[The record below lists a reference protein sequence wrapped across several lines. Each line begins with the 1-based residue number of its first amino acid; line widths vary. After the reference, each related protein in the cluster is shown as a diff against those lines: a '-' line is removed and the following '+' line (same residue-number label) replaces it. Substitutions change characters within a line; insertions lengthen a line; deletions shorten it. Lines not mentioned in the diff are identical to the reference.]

1 MKKKLISLLVIP
13 VLCLFAVGSF
23 HFVKADT
30 ALGMVQVNLHTDG
43 QLENSDVLK
52 NMPITLTST
61 TDASQTFTLTC
72 EDNSNVIKTKKTI
85 PLGDYVV
92 SFQLPKNYEA
102 LSGVYTNG
110 PRTDTYVQNGNVVTL
125 NEKYAYNMIYINIKE
140 REEPQPVEKYGKVE
154 VNLHTDGKL
163 VESDVLKNMPVTLVP
178 KEDST
183 KTYTLNCQDDSNRAE
198 LGNVPFGDYTVNFDV
213 PEGYEDLGGNFGTS
227 GTYVHSGTLVSIDN
241 EYAYKQLYINVTKK
255 EAPQPVIKYGK
266 VEVNLHTDGKL
277 VESDVLKNMPVTL
290 ISKEDSSKTYTLN
303 CQDNSNRVKTEDIP
317 LGDYTVSFNL
327 SEGYELLS
335 GKVGSGVMGNYLANG
350 DTITIDNEYAYK
362 QLYINVTKK
371 EAPQLVIKYGKV
383 EVNLHTDGKLV
394 ESDVLKNMPVTLIS
408 KGDPSKTYVLN
419 CEDDSNRAKLE
430 NVPFGEYIVS
440 FDIPEKYEVLDGKV
454 GSGVM
459 GNYLQNGDTIAVD
472 SEYAYK
478 QFYINVKEKKEA
490 ATDNGSQNHESNE
503 NASSSNDSKKQE
515 SKDPNAD
522 KKKSKSVKT
531 AVFVN
536 SLFFVSLSL
545 FTGILTILFYK
556 KTKKS

>member
-1 MKKKLISLLVIP
+1 MSLR
-13 VLCLFAVGSF
+13 
-23 HFVKADT
+23 
-30 ALGMVQVNLHTDG
+30 Q
-43 QLENSDVLK
+43 
-52 NMPITLTST
+52 
-61 TDASQTFTLTC
+61 
-72 EDNSNVIKTKKTI
+72 KKTI

-92 SFQLPKNYEA
+92 SFQLPENYVT

-125 NEKYAYNMIYINIKE
+125 NQKFAYNMIYINIKE

-154 VNLHTDGKL
+154 VNLRTDGKL
-163 VESDVLKNMPVTLVP
+163 VESGVLKNMPVTLVS

-198 LGNVPFGDYTVNFDV
+198 LENVPFGEYI
-213 PEGYEDLGGNFGTS
+213 
-227 GTYVHSGTLVSIDN
+227 VSF
-241 EYAYKQLYINVTKK
+241 
-255 EAPQPVIKYGK
+255 
-266 VEVNLHTDGKL
+266 
-277 VESDVLKNMPVTL
+277 
-290 ISKEDSSKTYTLN
+290 
-303 CQDNSNRVKTEDIP
+303 DIP
-317 LGDYTVSFNL
+317 
-327 SEGYELLS
+327 EKYEVLD
-335 GKVGSGVMGNYLANG
+335 GKVGSGVMGNYLVNG

-371 EAPQLVIKYGKV
+371 EAPQLDIKYGKV

-394 ESDVLKNMPVTLIS
+394 ESDVLKSMPVTLVS
-408 KGDPSKTYVLN
+408 KEDPTKIYTLN
-419 CEDDSNRAKLE
+419 CQDDSNRAKLE

-459 GNYLQNGDTIAVD
+459 GNYLQNGDTITID
-472 SEYAYK
+472 NEYAYK
-478 QFYINVKEKKEA
+478 QLYINVKEKKEA
-490 ATDNGSQNHESNE
+490 VTDNGSQNPESNE

-515 SKDPNAD
+515 SKDLNTD

>member
-1 MKKKLISLLVIP
+1 MIP
-13 VLCLFAVGSF
+13 ILCLFAVCSF

-43 QLENSDVLK
+43 RLESSDVLK

-72 EDNSNVIKTKKTI
+72 EDSSNVIKTKKTI

-92 SFQLPKNYEA
+92 SFQLPENYVT

-125 NEKYAYNMIYINIKE
+125 NQKFAYNMIYINIKE

-163 VESDVLKNMPVTLVP
+163 VESDVLKNMPVTLVS

-198 LGNVPFGDYTVNFDV
+198 
-213 PEGYEDLGGNFGTS
+213 
-227 GTYVHSGTLVSIDN
+227 
-241 EYAYKQLYINVTKK
+241 
-255 EAPQPVIKYGK
+255 
-266 VEVNLHTDGKL
+266 
-277 VESDVLKNMPVTL
+277 
-290 ISKEDSSKTYTLN
+290 
-303 CQDNSNRVKTEDIP
+303 
-317 LGDYTVSFNL
+317 
-327 SEGYELLS
+327 
-335 GKVGSGVMGNYLANG
+335 
-350 DTITIDNEYAYK
+350 
-362 QLYINVTKK
+362 
-371 EAPQLVIKYGKV
+371 
-383 EVNLHTDGKLV
+383 
-394 ESDVLKNMPVTLIS
+394 
-408 KGDPSKTYVLN
+408 
-419 CEDDSNRAKLE
+419 LE

-490 ATDNGSQNHESNE
+490 TTDNGSQNHESNE

-515 SKDPNAD
+515 SNDLNTD

>member
-1 MKKKLISLLVIP
+1 MKKKLISLLMIP
-13 VLCLFAVGSF
+13 ILCLFAVCSF

-30 ALGMVQVNLHTDG
+30 ELGMVQVNLHTDG

-198 LGNVPFGDYTVNFDV
+198 LGNVPFG
-213 PEGYEDLGGNFGTS
+213 
-227 GTYVHSGTLVSIDN
+227 
-241 EYAYKQLYINVTKK
+241 
-255 EAPQPVIKYGK
+255 
-266 VEVNLHTDGKL
+266 
-277 VESDVLKNMPVTL
+277 
-290 ISKEDSSKTYTLN
+290 
-303 CQDNSNRVKTEDIP
+303 
-317 LGDYTVSFNL
+317 
-327 SEGYELLS
+327 
-335 GKVGSGVMGNYLANG
+335 
-350 DTITIDNEYAYK
+350 
-362 QLYINVTKK
+362 
-371 EAPQLVIKYGKV
+371 
-383 EVNLHTDGKLV
+383 
-394 ESDVLKNMPVTLIS
+394 
-408 KGDPSKTYVLN
+408 
-419 CEDDSNRAKLE
+419 
-430 NVPFGEYIVS
+430 EYIVS

>member
-13 VLCLFAVGSF
+13 ILCLFAVCSF

-43 QLENSDVLK
+43 QLESSDVLK

-72 EDNSNVIKTKKTI
+72 EDSSNVIKTKKTI

-92 SFQLPKNYEA
+92 SFQLPENYVT

-125 NEKYAYNMIYINIKE
+125 NQKFAYNMIYINIKE

-163 VESDVLKNMPVTLVP
+163 VESDVLKNMPVTLVS

-198 LGNVPFGDYTVNFDV
+198 
-213 PEGYEDLGGNFGTS
+213 
-227 GTYVHSGTLVSIDN
+227 
-241 EYAYKQLYINVTKK
+241 
-255 EAPQPVIKYGK
+255 
-266 VEVNLHTDGKL
+266 
-277 VESDVLKNMPVTL
+277 
-290 ISKEDSSKTYTLN
+290 
-303 CQDNSNRVKTEDIP
+303 
-317 LGDYTVSFNL
+317 
-327 SEGYELLS
+327 
-335 GKVGSGVMGNYLANG
+335 
-350 DTITIDNEYAYK
+350 
-362 QLYINVTKK
+362 
-371 EAPQLVIKYGKV
+371 
-383 EVNLHTDGKLV
+383 
-394 ESDVLKNMPVTLIS
+394 
-408 KGDPSKTYVLN
+408 
-419 CEDDSNRAKLE
+419 LE

-459 GNYLQNGDTIAVD
+459 GNYLQNGDTITID
-472 SEYAYK
+472 NEYAYK
-478 QFYINVKEKKEA
+478 QLYINVKEKKEA
-490 ATDNGSQNHESNE
+490 VTDNGSQNPESNE

>member
-13 VLCLFAVGSF
+13 ILCLFAVCSF

-43 QLENSDVLK
+43 RLESSDVLK

-72 EDNSNVIKTKKTI
+72 EDSSNVIKTKKTI

-92 SFQLPKNYEA
+92 SFQLPENYVT

-125 NEKYAYNMIYINIKE
+125 NQKFAYNMIYINIKE

-163 VESDVLKNMPVTLVP
+163 VESDVLKNMPVTLVS

-198 LGNVPFGDYTVNFDV
+198 
-213 PEGYEDLGGNFGTS
+213 
-227 GTYVHSGTLVSIDN
+227 
-241 EYAYKQLYINVTKK
+241 
-255 EAPQPVIKYGK
+255 
-266 VEVNLHTDGKL
+266 
-277 VESDVLKNMPVTL
+277 
-290 ISKEDSSKTYTLN
+290 
-303 CQDNSNRVKTEDIP
+303 
-317 LGDYTVSFNL
+317 
-327 SEGYELLS
+327 
-335 GKVGSGVMGNYLANG
+335 
-350 DTITIDNEYAYK
+350 
-362 QLYINVTKK
+362 
-371 EAPQLVIKYGKV
+371 
-383 EVNLHTDGKLV
+383 
-394 ESDVLKNMPVTLIS
+394 
-408 KGDPSKTYVLN
+408 
-419 CEDDSNRAKLE
+419 LE

-490 ATDNGSQNHESNE
+490 TTDNGSQNHESNE

-515 SKDPNAD
+515 SNDLNTD

>member
-1 MKKKLISLLVIP
+1 MKKKLISLLMIP
-13 VLCLFAVGSF
+13 ILCLFAVCSF

-30 ALGMVQVNLHTDG
+30 ELGIVQVNLHTDG

-163 VESDVLKNMPVTLVP
+163 VESDVLKNMPVTLVS
-178 KEDST
+178 KEDSS
-183 KTYTLNCQDDSNRAE
+183 KTYTLNCQDNSNRAE
-198 LGNVPFGDYTVNFDV
+198 LENVPFGDYTVNFDV

-255 EAPQPVIKYGK
+255 EVPQPVIKYGK

-290 ISKEDSSKTYTLN
+290 ISKEDS
-303 CQDNSNRVKTEDIP
+303 
-317 LGDYTVSFNL
+317 
-327 SEGYELLS
+327 
-335 GKVGSGVMGNYLANG
+335 
-350 DTITIDNEYAYK
+350 
-362 QLYINVTKK
+362 
-371 EAPQLVIKYGKV
+371 
-383 EVNLHTDGKLV
+383 
-394 ESDVLKNMPVTLIS
+394 
-408 KGDPSKTYVLN
+408 SKTYVLN

-503 NASSSNDSKKQE
+503 NTSSSNDSKKQE

>member
-13 VLCLFAVGSF
+13 ILCLFAVCSF

-43 QLENSDVLK
+43 RLESSDVLK

-72 EDNSNVIKTKKTI
+72 EDSSNVIKTKKTI

-92 SFQLPKNYEA
+92 SFQLPENYVT

-125 NEKYAYNMIYINIKE
+125 NQKFAYNMIYINIKE

-163 VESDVLKNMPVTLVP
+163 VESGVLKNMPVTLVS
-178 KEDST
+178 KEDPT
-183 KTYTLNCQDDSNRAE
+183 KTYTLNCQDDSNRAKLE
-198 LGNVPFGDYTVNFDV
+198 NVPFGEYIVSFDIPEKYEVLDGKVGSGVMGNYLVNGD
-213 PEGYEDLGGNFGTS
+213 TI
-227 GTYVHSGTLVSIDN
+227 TIDN

-290 ISKEDSSKTYTLN
+290 ISKEDPSKTYTLN
-303 CQDNSNRVKTEDIP
+303 CQDDSNRAKLENVPFGEYMVLFDI
-317 LGDYTVSFNL
+317 LD
-327 SEGYELLS
+327 GYEDLGGTYGVS
-335 GKVGSGVMGNYLANG
+335 GTYMHST

-371 EAPQLVIKYGKV
+371 EAPQPVVKYGKV

-408 KGDPSKTYVLN
+408 KEDPTKTYTLN
-419 CEDDSNRAKLE
+419 CQDDSNRAELE

-440 FDIPEKYEVLDGKV
+440 FDIPEKYEVLDGEV

-459 GNYLQNGDTIAVD
+459 GNYLANGNTITID
-472 SEYAYK
+472 NEYAYK
-478 QFYINVKEKKEA
+478 QLYINVKEKKEA
-490 ATDNGSQNHESNE
+490 VTDNGSQNPESNE

-515 SKDPNAD
+515 SKDLNTD

>member
-13 VLCLFAVGSF
+13 ILCLFAVCSF

-43 QLENSDVLK
+43 RLESSDVLK
-52 NMPITLTST
+52 NLPITLTST

-72 EDNSNVIKTKKTI
+72 EDSSNVIKTKKTI

-92 SFQLPKNYEA
+92 SFQLPENYVT

-125 NEKYAYNMIYINIKE
+125 NQKFAYNMIYINIKE

-163 VESDVLKNMPVTLVP
+163 VESDVLKNMPVTLIS
-178 KEDST
+178 KEDPS
-183 KTYTLNCQDDSNRAE
+183 KTYTLNCQDDSNRAKLE
-198 LGNVPFGDYTVNFDV
+198 NVPFGEYMVLFDILD
-213 PEGYEDLGGNFGTS
+213 GYEDLGGTYGVS
-227 GTYVHSGTLVSIDN
+227 GTYMHSTDTITIDN

-277 VESDVLKNMPVTL
+277 VESGVLKNMPVTL

-303 CQDNSNRVKTEDIP
+303 CQ
-317 LGDYTVSFNL
+317 
-327 SEGYELLS
+327 
-335 GKVGSGVMGNYLANG
+335 
-350 DTITIDNEYAYK
+350 
-362 QLYINVTKK
+362 
-371 EAPQLVIKYGKV
+371 
-383 EVNLHTDGKLV
+383 
-394 ESDVLKNMPVTLIS
+394 
-408 KGDPSKTYVLN
+408 
-419 CEDDSNRAKLE
+419 DDSNRAKLE

-440 FDIPEKYEVLDGKV
+440 FDIPEKYEILGGKV

-490 ATDNGSQNHESNE
+490 TTDNGSQNHESNE

-515 SKDPNAD
+515 SNDLNTD

>member
-1 MKKKLISLLVIP
+1 MIP
-13 VLCLFAVGSF
+13 ILCLFAVCSF

-30 ALGMVQVNLHTDG
+30 ELGMVQVNLHTDG

-61 TDASQTFTLTC
+61 TDASQAFTLTC
-72 EDNSNVIKTKKTI
+72 EDNSNVIKTKKII

-92 SFQLPKNYEA
+92 SFQLPKNYEV

-163 VESDVLKNMPVTLVP
+163 VESDVLKNMPVTLVS

-198 LGNVPFGDYTVNFDV
+198 LG
-213 PEGYEDLGGNFGTS
+213 
-227 GTYVHSGTLVSIDN
+227 
-241 EYAYKQLYINVTKK
+241 
-255 EAPQPVIKYGK
+255 
-266 VEVNLHTDGKL
+266 
-277 VESDVLKNMPVTL
+277 
-290 ISKEDSSKTYTLN
+290 
-303 CQDNSNRVKTEDIP
+303 
-317 LGDYTVSFNL
+317 
-327 SEGYELLS
+327 
-335 GKVGSGVMGNYLANG
+335 
-350 DTITIDNEYAYK
+350 
-362 QLYINVTKK
+362 
-371 EAPQLVIKYGKV
+371 
-383 EVNLHTDGKLV
+383 
-394 ESDVLKNMPVTLIS
+394 
-408 KGDPSKTYVLN
+408 
-419 CEDDSNRAKLE
+419 

>member
-1 MKKKLISLLVIP
+1 MKKKLISLLMIP
-13 VLCLFAVGSF
+13 ILCLFAVCSF

-30 ALGMVQVNLHTDG
+30 ELGIVQVNLHTDG

-163 VESDVLKNMPVTLVP
+163 VESDVLKNMPVTLVS
-178 KEDST
+178 KEDSS
-183 KTYTLNCQDDSNRAE
+183 KTYTLNCQDNSNRAE
-198 LGNVPFGDYTVNFDV
+198 LENVPFGDYTVNFDV

-290 ISKEDSSKTYTLN
+290 ISKEDPNKTYVLN
-303 CQDNSNRVKTEDIP
+303 CEDDSNRAKLENVPFGEYMVLFDI
-317 LGDYTVSFNL
+317 LD
-327 SEGYELLS
+327 GYEDLGGTYGVS
-335 GKVGSGVMGNYLANG
+335 GTYMHST

-371 EAPQLVIKYGKV
+371 EAPQPVIKYGKV

-408 KGDPSKTYVLN
+408 KEDPNKTYVLN

>member
-1 MKKKLISLLVIP
+1 MKKKLISLLMIP
-13 VLCLFAVGSF
+13 ILCLFAVCSF

-30 ALGMVQVNLHTDG
+30 ELGMVQVNLHTDG

-72 EDNSNVIKTKKTI
+72 EDSSNVIKTKKTI

-163 VESDVLKNMPVTLVP
+163 VESDVLKNMPVTLV
-178 KEDST
+178 
-183 KTYTLNCQDDSNRAE
+183 
-198 LGNVPFGDYTVNFDV
+198 
-213 PEGYEDLGGNFGTS
+213 
-227 GTYVHSGTLVSIDN
+227 
-241 EYAYKQLYINVTKK
+241 
-255 EAPQPVIKYGK
+255 
-266 VEVNLHTDGKL
+266 
-277 VESDVLKNMPVTL
+277 
-290 ISKEDSSKTYTLN
+290 SKEDSSKTYTLN
-303 CQDNSNRVKTEDIP
+303 CQDNSNRAE
-317 LGDYTVSFNL
+317 
-327 SEGYELLS
+327 
-335 GKVGSGVMGNYLANG
+335 
-350 DTITIDNEYAYK
+350 
-362 QLYINVTKK
+362 
-371 EAPQLVIKYGKV
+371 
-383 EVNLHTDGKLV
+383 
-394 ESDVLKNMPVTLIS
+394 
-408 KGDPSKTYVLN
+408 
-419 CEDDSNRAKLE
+419 LE

>member
-13 VLCLFAVGSF
+13 ILCLFAVCSF

-43 QLENSDVLK
+43 RLESSDVLK

-72 EDNSNVIKTKKTI
+72 EDSSNVIKTKKTI

-92 SFQLPKNYEA
+92 SFQLPENYVT

-125 NEKYAYNMIYINIKE
+125 NQKFAYNMIYINIKE

-163 VESDVLKNMPVTLVP
+163 VESGVLKNMPVTLVS

-198 LGNVPFGDYTVNFDV
+198 
-213 PEGYEDLGGNFGTS
+213 
-227 GTYVHSGTLVSIDN
+227 
-241 EYAYKQLYINVTKK
+241 
-255 EAPQPVIKYGK
+255 
-266 VEVNLHTDGKL
+266 
-277 VESDVLKNMPVTL
+277 
-290 ISKEDSSKTYTLN
+290 
-303 CQDNSNRVKTEDIP
+303 
-317 LGDYTVSFNL
+317 
-327 SEGYELLS
+327 
-335 GKVGSGVMGNYLANG
+335 
-350 DTITIDNEYAYK
+350 
-362 QLYINVTKK
+362 
-371 EAPQLVIKYGKV
+371 
-383 EVNLHTDGKLV
+383 
-394 ESDVLKNMPVTLIS
+394 
-408 KGDPSKTYVLN
+408 
-419 CEDDSNRAKLE
+419 LE

-459 GNYLQNGDTIAVD
+459 GNYLANGNTITID
-472 SEYAYK
+472 NEYAYK
-478 QFYINVKEKKEA
+478 QLYINVTKKEAPQPVVKYGKVEVNLHTDGKLVESDVLKSMPVTLVSKEDPTKTYTLNCQDDSNRAELENVPFGEYMVLFDILDGYEDLGGTYGVSGTYMHSTDTITIDNEYAYKQLYINVKEKKEA
-490 ATDNGSQNHESNE
+490 VTDNGSQNPESNE

-515 SKDPNAD
+515 SKDLNTD

>member
-13 VLCLFAVGSF
+13 ILCLFAVCSF

-43 QLENSDVLK
+43 RLESSDVLK

-72 EDNSNVIKTKKTI
+72 EDSSNVIKTKKTI

-92 SFQLPKNYEA
+92 SFQLPENYVT

-125 NEKYAYNMIYINIKE
+125 NQKFAYNMIYINIKE

-163 VESDVLKNMPVTLVP
+163 VESGVLKNMPVTLVS

-198 LGNVPFGDYTVNFDV
+198 
-213 PEGYEDLGGNFGTS
+213 
-227 GTYVHSGTLVSIDN
+227 
-241 EYAYKQLYINVTKK
+241 
-255 EAPQPVIKYGK
+255 
-266 VEVNLHTDGKL
+266 
-277 VESDVLKNMPVTL
+277 
-290 ISKEDSSKTYTLN
+290 
-303 CQDNSNRVKTEDIP
+303 
-317 LGDYTVSFNL
+317 
-327 SEGYELLS
+327 
-335 GKVGSGVMGNYLANG
+335 
-350 DTITIDNEYAYK
+350 
-362 QLYINVTKK
+362 
-371 EAPQLVIKYGKV
+371 
-383 EVNLHTDGKLV
+383 
-394 ESDVLKNMPVTLIS
+394 
-408 KGDPSKTYVLN
+408 
-419 CEDDSNRAKLE
+419 LE

-459 GNYLQNGDTIAVD
+459 GNYLANGNTITID
-472 SEYAYK
+472 NEYAYK
-478 QFYINVKEKKEA
+478 QLYINVKEKKEA
-490 ATDNGSQNHESNE
+490 VTDNGSQNPESNE

-515 SKDPNAD
+515 SKDLNTD

>member
-1 MKKKLISLLVIP
+1 MKKKLISLLMIP
-13 VLCLFAVGSF
+13 ILCLFAVCSF

-30 ALGMVQVNLHTDG
+30 ELGMVQVNLHTDG

-72 EDNSNVIKTKKTI
+72 EDNSNVIKTKKII

-92 SFQLPKNYEA
+92 SFQLPKNYEV

-163 VESDVLKNMPVTLVP
+163 VESDVLKNMPVTLVS

-198 LGNVPFGDYTVNFDV
+198 LGNVPFGEYI
-213 PEGYEDLGGNFGTS
+213 
-227 GTYVHSGTLVSIDN
+227 VSF
-241 EYAYKQLYINVTKK
+241 
-255 EAPQPVIKYGK
+255 
-266 VEVNLHTDGKL
+266 
-277 VESDVLKNMPVTL
+277 
-290 ISKEDSSKTYTLN
+290 
-303 CQDNSNRVKTEDIP
+303 DIP
-317 LGDYTVSFNL
+317 
-327 SEGYELLS
+327 EKYEVLD
-335 GKVGSGVMGNYLANG
+335 GKVGSGVMGNYLQNG

-371 EAPQLVIKYGKV
+371 ETPQPVIQYGKV

-408 KGDPSKTYVLN
+408 KGDPSKTYTLN
-419 CEDDSNRAKLE
+419 CQDDSNCAKLE

-440 FDIPEKYEVLDGKV
+440 FDIPEKYEILGGKV

>member
-1 MKKKLISLLVIP
+1 
-13 VLCLFAVGSF
+13 
-23 HFVKADT
+23 
-30 ALGMVQVNLHTDG
+30 
-43 QLENSDVLK
+43 
-52 NMPITLTST
+52 
-61 TDASQTFTLTC
+61 
-72 EDNSNVIKTKKTI
+72 
-85 PLGDYVV
+85 
-92 SFQLPKNYEA
+92 
-102 LSGVYTNG
+102 
-110 PRTDTYVQNGNVVTL
+110 
-125 NEKYAYNMIYINIKE
+125 MIYINIKE

-163 VESDVLKNMPVTLVP
+163 VESDVLKNMPVTLDS

-255 EAPQPVIKYGK
+255 EVPQPVIKYGK

-290 ISKEDSSKTYTLN
+290 VSKEDSSKTYTLN
-303 CQDNSNRVKTEDIP
+303 CQDNSNRAE
-317 LGDYTVSFNL
+317 
-327 SEGYELLS
+327 
-335 GKVGSGVMGNYLANG
+335 
-350 DTITIDNEYAYK
+350 
-362 QLYINVTKK
+362 
-371 EAPQLVIKYGKV
+371 
-383 EVNLHTDGKLV
+383 
-394 ESDVLKNMPVTLIS
+394 
-408 KGDPSKTYVLN
+408 
-419 CEDDSNRAKLE
+419 LE

>member
-13 VLCLFAVGSF
+13 ILCLFAVCSF

-43 QLENSDVLK
+43 RLESSDVLK

-72 EDNSNVIKTKKTI
+72 EDSSNVIKTKKTI

-92 SFQLPKNYEA
+92 SFQLPENYVT

-125 NEKYAYNMIYINIKE
+125 NQKFAYNMIYINIKE

-163 VESDVLKNMPVTLVP
+163 VESGVLKNMPVTLVS

-198 LGNVPFGDYTVNFDV
+198 LENVPFGEYMVLFDILD
-213 PEGYEDLGGNFGTS
+213 GYEDLGGTYGVS
-227 GTYVHSGTLVSIDN
+227 GTYMHST
-241 EYAYKQLYINVTKK
+241 
-255 EAPQPVIKYGK
+255 
-266 VEVNLHTDGKL
+266 
-277 VESDVLKNMPVTL
+277 
-290 ISKEDSSKTYTLN
+290 
-303 CQDNSNRVKTEDIP
+303 
-317 LGDYTVSFNL
+317 
-327 SEGYELLS
+327 
-335 GKVGSGVMGNYLANG
+335 

-362 QLYINVTKK
+362 QLYINV
-371 EAPQLVIKYGKV
+371 
-383 EVNLHTDGKLV
+383 
-394 ESDVLKNMPVTLIS
+394 
-408 KGDPSKTYVLN
+408 
-419 CEDDSNRAKLE
+419 
-430 NVPFGEYIVS
+430 
-440 FDIPEKYEVLDGKV
+440 
-454 GSGVM
+454 
-459 GNYLQNGDTIAVD
+459 
-472 SEYAYK
+472 
-478 QFYINVKEKKEA
+478 KEKKEA
-490 ATDNGSQNHESNE
+490 VTDNGSQNPESNE

-515 SKDPNAD
+515 SKDLNTD

>member
-13 VLCLFAVGSF
+13 ILCLFAVCSF

-43 QLENSDVLK
+43 QLESSDVLK

-72 EDNSNVIKTKKTI
+72 EDSSNVIKTKKTI

-92 SFQLPKNYEA
+92 SFQLPENYVT

-125 NEKYAYNMIYINIKE
+125 NQKFAYNMIYINIKE

-163 VESDVLKNMPVTLVP
+163 VESGVLKNMPVTLVS
-178 KEDST
+178 KEDPT
-183 KTYTLNCQDDSNRAE
+183 KTYTLNCQDDSNRAKLE
-198 LGNVPFGDYTVNFDV
+198 NVPFG
-213 PEGYEDLGGNFGTS
+213 E
-227 GTYVHSGTLVSIDN
+227 
-241 EYAYKQLYINVTKK
+241 
-255 EAPQPVIKYGK
+255 
-266 VEVNLHTDGKL
+266 
-277 VESDVLKNMPVTL
+277 
-290 ISKEDSSKTYTLN
+290 
-303 CQDNSNRVKTEDIP
+303 
-317 LGDYTVSFNL
+317 YTVSFDIP
-327 SEGYELLS
+327 EKYEVLD
-335 GKVGSGVMGNYLANG
+335 GEVGSGVMGNYLANG
-350 DTITIDNEYAYK
+350 NTITIDNEYAYK
-362 QLYINVTKK
+362 QLYINV
-371 EAPQLVIKYGKV
+371 
-383 EVNLHTDGKLV
+383 
-394 ESDVLKNMPVTLIS
+394 
-408 KGDPSKTYVLN
+408 
-419 CEDDSNRAKLE
+419 
-430 NVPFGEYIVS
+430 
-440 FDIPEKYEVLDGKV
+440 
-454 GSGVM
+454 
-459 GNYLQNGDTIAVD
+459 
-472 SEYAYK
+472 
-478 QFYINVKEKKEA
+478 KEKKEA
-490 ATDNGSQNHESNE
+490 VTDNGSQNPESNE

-515 SKDPNAD
+515 SKDLNTD

>member
-1 MKKKLISLLVIP
+1 MIP
-13 VLCLFAVGSF
+13 ILCLFAVCSF

-30 ALGMVQVNLHTDG
+30 ELGMVQVNLHTDG

-198 LGNVPFGDYTVNFDV
+198 LGNVPFG
-213 PEGYEDLGGNFGTS
+213 
-227 GTYVHSGTLVSIDN
+227 
-241 EYAYKQLYINVTKK
+241 
-255 EAPQPVIKYGK
+255 
-266 VEVNLHTDGKL
+266 
-277 VESDVLKNMPVTL
+277 
-290 ISKEDSSKTYTLN
+290 
-303 CQDNSNRVKTEDIP
+303 
-317 LGDYTVSFNL
+317 
-327 SEGYELLS
+327 
-335 GKVGSGVMGNYLANG
+335 
-350 DTITIDNEYAYK
+350 
-362 QLYINVTKK
+362 
-371 EAPQLVIKYGKV
+371 
-383 EVNLHTDGKLV
+383 
-394 ESDVLKNMPVTLIS
+394 
-408 KGDPSKTYVLN
+408 
-419 CEDDSNRAKLE
+419 
-430 NVPFGEYIVS
+430 EYIVS